1 MKKQIIITAALV
13 LISGCFTALL
23 AQAPPPPPP
32 PAAVP
37 IDGGLSLLLAA
48 GAGLGAKKAWDARKA
63 AKAAD
68 SEG

>member
-1 MKKQIIITAALV
+1 MKTKYFAAFLVVV
-13 LISGCFTALL
+13 LISVCQFAL

-48 GAGLGAKKAWDARKA
+48 GLGFGAKKAWDARKS
-63 AKAAD
+63 D
-68 SEG
+68 